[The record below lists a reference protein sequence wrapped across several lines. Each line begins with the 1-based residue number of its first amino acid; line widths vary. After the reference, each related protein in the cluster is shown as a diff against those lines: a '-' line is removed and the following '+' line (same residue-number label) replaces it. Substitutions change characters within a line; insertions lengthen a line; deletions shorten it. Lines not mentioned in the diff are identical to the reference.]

1 MFDMMLL
8 LLIYILYSLVRN
20 RLANRKCRITSL
32 PCKIVI
38 IGIYRLNPSATVPFY
53 FFYYL

>member
-1 MFDMMLL
+1 MMLL
-8 LLIYILYSLVRN
+8 LLIYILYNLVRN

-38 IGIYRLNPSATVPFY
+38 IGIYRLNPLATVPFY